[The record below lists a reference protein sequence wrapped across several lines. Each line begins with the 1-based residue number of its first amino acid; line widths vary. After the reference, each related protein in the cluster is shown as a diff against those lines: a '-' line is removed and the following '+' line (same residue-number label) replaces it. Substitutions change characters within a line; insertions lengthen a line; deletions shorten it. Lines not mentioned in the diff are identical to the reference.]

1 MDAMGLTYC
10 ILTTIFWALSPI
22 FLRKSLDTFDNVEIN
37 ATRCVGFLSI
47 TAIACLITNPSLLV
61 WKYELH
67 ALGILFVIVIIGNLF
82 GDLCYMVAIEN
93 IGVGR
98 ALSTSNSYP
107 IFVSI
112 FSMFLLNETPSMKLW
127 IGTIVIIV
135 GLAFH
140 NLAKKNSLPASEKVR
155 SNALGFFIAILTALL
170 WGSMLTV
177 QKWILI
183 TYNVEPLTYTF
194 WRAVSLSI
202 VAWSYWYFRKSGEE
216 RKYIFNVGY
225 GKWLSPFLAGA
236 FGLALGGITIV
247 FAYETIPVSVVAP
260 ITAASPVIAAMIA
273 KFAFNEKLSWIQ
285 WFGIIMVILGGLVV
299 SSS

>member
-1 MDAMGLTYC
+1 
-10 ILTTIFWALSPI
+10 
-22 FLRKSLDTFDNVEIN
+22 
-37 ATRCVGFLSI
+37 
-47 TAIACLITNPSLLV
+47 
-61 WKYELH
+61 
-67 ALGILFVIVIIGNLF
+67 VIIGNLF

-107 IFVSI
+107 IFVFL
-112 FSMFLLNETPSMKLW
+112 FSMLLLNETPSMKFW
-127 IGTIVIIV
+127 IGTIVIII
-135 GLAFH
+135 GLAFL

-177 QKWILI
+177 QKWILV

-202 VAWSYWYFRKSGEE
+202 VAWSYWYFRKNGEE

-225 GKWLSPFLAGA
+225 SKWLSPFFFFF
-236 FGLALGGITIV
+236 FGLAHGGITIV
-247 FAYETIPVSVVAP
+247 FAFETIPVSVVSP
-260 ITAASPVIAAMIA
+260 LTAASPVIAAMIA

-285 WFGIIMVILGGLVV
+285 WFGIIMVIIGGLVV